1 MRRGRRGRGGAG
13 RGDRNAGAWERGDWR
28 LDWGTGTQAQG
39 DARCRR
45 EGKGIL
51 ALDRVTI
58 ARMDAVV
65 KVGFH
70 AISRPVQA

>member
-1 MRRGRRGRGGAG
+1 MRMAWGRGYGATDIG
-13 RGDRNAGAWERGDWR
+13 GMGAR
-28 LDWGTGTQAQG
+28 T
-39 DARCRR
+39 
-45 EGKGIL
+45 IL

-65 KVGFH
+65 EVGFH